1 MIFACDAFA
10 IFRVAYIAHG
20 LPTRL
25 IQEHYHLF
33 LKMEQSFRFDQYIK
47 VKDPINA
54 QRVAMEFCRGMKNII
69 DAGMAFYDQQ
79 PRTKRL

>member
-1 MIFACDAFA
+1 MIYACDADA

-20 LPTRL
+20 LPQKLDER
-25 IQEHYHLF
+25 IYHLF
-33 LKMEQSFRFDQYIK
+33 LKLGQGDDFKQFILA
-47 VKDPINA
+47 KDPVNA
-54 QRVAMEFCRGMKNII
+54 QRVAMEFCRGMKTIL

>member
-1 MIFACDAFA
+1 MIYTCDAKA

-20 LPTRL
+20 LPPRL
-25 IQEHYHLF
+25 IDRHYHLL
-33 LKMEQSFRFDQYIK
+33 LKLGQGENFKRFILA
-47 VKDPINA
+47 KDSINA

-79 PRTKRL
+79 PKTDRL